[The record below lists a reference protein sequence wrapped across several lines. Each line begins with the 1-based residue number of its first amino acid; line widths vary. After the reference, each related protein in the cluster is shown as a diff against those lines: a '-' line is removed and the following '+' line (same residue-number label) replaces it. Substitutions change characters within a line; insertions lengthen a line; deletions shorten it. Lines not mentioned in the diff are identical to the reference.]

1 MRLLTASLSPDL
13 YRPAVAIGL
22 VGVYAMFI
30 ALAGQMDGALALA
43 VPLGLVALMWA
54 TPLGVT
60 VLNGERAPMVFFVC
74 CLIAFMDGSFRARG
88 WADQSID
95 WQVLAKLGVWVAAG
109 GIALVNIPRIL
120 PYFRHPHI
128 MFAGALVIL
137 IPVSSLWA
145 VDPIYALSSGMFHVF
160 IFGFALV
167 LASQLGER
175 WAVMAVMIG
184 MACLVIPSLAISPFT
199 TSLGGISEGSTGE
212 LDRIRGLTGHPVALA
227 SLASKFVICLV
238 YIIERR
244 WISRPLG
251 YGLLAAA
258 VVTIIITQSR
268 MPALSMIAATTL
280 TFLIRR
286 QLFGIATPF
295 VALPLVLLTLAM
307 LALGVDEIISEDVL
321 RMISRSGRPEEI
333 LTLSGRSE
341 IWAFV
346 MLHVADAPILGHGQG
361 AGPAI
366 LLTGFKDWSLVHA
379 HSLYFQAL
387 LCLGIVGLFVLVGAL
402 LLQMQ
407 LAVIHQRTFP
417 LYVVIYLTVYGI
429 TETSFF
435 NNLPDGNFL
444 FWSLAVAL
452 TLPSGKD
459 SQAQEAEDG
468 SPAAKSAQSG

>member
-1 MRLLTASLSPDL
+1 MRLLTAPLSPDL

-43 VPLGLVALMWA
+43 VPLAIVAVMWA
-54 TPLGVT
+54 TPLGIT
-60 VLNGERAPMVFFVC
+60 VLNGERIPMVFFVC

-88 WADQSID
+88 WDDQSVD

-109 GIALVNIPRIL
+109 GIAVVNLPKIL

-128 MFAGALVIL
+128 VVAAAFVAL
-137 IPVSSLWA
+137 IPVSALWA
-145 VDPIYALSSGMFHVF
+145 VDPIYALSSGMFHIF
-160 IFGFALV
+160 IFSFALV
-167 LASQLGER
+167 LVSQLGER
-175 WAVMAVMIG
+175 WAVLAVTIG
-184 MACLVIPSLAISPFT
+184 MACLLLPSLAISPFT

-212 LDRIRGLTGHPVALA
+212 LDRVRGLTGHPVALA

-238 YIIERR
+238 YAIERR
-244 WISRPLG
+244 WVSRSVG

-258 VVTIIITQSR
+258 IVTIIITQSR

-286 QLFGIATPF
+286 QMFGIATPF
-295 VALPLVLLTLAM
+295 VALPMILLTLAM
-307 LALGVDEIISEDVL
+307 LALGVDQIVSEDVL
-321 RMISRSGRPEEI
+321 KMISRSGRPEEI

-346 MLHVADAPILGHGQG
+346 MLHVADAPIIGHGQG

-387 LCLGIVGLFVLVGAL
+387 LCLGIVGLVLLLGAL
-402 LLQMQ
+402 LLQTQ
-407 LAVIHQRTFP
+407 LAIVHQRTLP
-417 LYVVIYLTVYGI
+417 LYVVIYLTVYGV

-444 FWSLAVAL
+444 LWSLAVAL
-452 TLPSGKD
+452 TLPPKNE
-459 SQAQEAEDG
+459 SQEEQPGG
-468 SPAAKSAQSG
+468 SSFTR